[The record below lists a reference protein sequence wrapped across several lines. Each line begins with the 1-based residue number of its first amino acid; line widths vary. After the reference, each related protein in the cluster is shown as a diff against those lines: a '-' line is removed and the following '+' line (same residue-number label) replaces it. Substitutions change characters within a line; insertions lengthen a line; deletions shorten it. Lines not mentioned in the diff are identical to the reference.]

1 LQRRNL
7 ASHKPPTKKMTSIDF
22 YICEST
28 DTDIR
33 NILAC
38 RLSEKACHSKLETFI
53 HTQTNEHSEE
63 IDKLLWTFKKQSFIP
78 HQLYDHEN
86 PENQHQ
92 PILIGHD
99 TEPEKNFD
107 LLINL
112 DSNIPNFF
120 SRFNRVIE
128 IVTNDEE
135 QRELSRKHYTFY
147 KDRGYIINTH
157 NIK

>member
-1 LQRRNL
+1 V
-7 ASHKPPTKKMTSIDF
+7 TSIDF
-22 YICEST
+22 YISEST
-28 DTDIR
+28 DTSVR
-33 NILAC
+33 NLLAC
-38 RLSEKACHSKLETFI
+38 RLSEKACHSNLSAFM
-53 HTQTNEHSEE
+53 HTQTEQHCQEM
-63 IDKLLWTFKKQSFIP
+63 DKLLWRFKEQSFIP
-78 HQLYDHEN
+78 HQLYAQETSA
-86 PENQHQ
+86 NQSS

-99 TEPEKNFD
+99 IEPEQNFD

-112 DSNIPNFF
+112 DNKIPSFF

-128 IVTNDEE
+128 IVTNDEQ